1 MLKFLKRK
9 KAIIQSASLVFILV
23 NISKRLPYN
32 IKYLFLFEGSL
43 IKKKEKA
50 NSTPPPATYT
60 SLISVCLP
68 ICLPIYLSVYVIW
81 LKKHLE
87 GPLGIWNDPD
97 HLGLIIQASQ

>member
-50 NSTPPPATYT
+50 NSTPPPGYIY
-60 SLISVCLP
+60 ISYLCLSAYLSAYLS
-68 ICLPIYLSVYVIW
+68 ICLCDMAQKAPGRSSGD
-81 LKKHLE
+81 LE
-87 GPLGIWNDPD
+87 
-97 HLGLIIQASQ
+97 